1 MGLTTALNTSLNGLS
16 LNETQIEVLGNNIAN
31 AGTNGFKASN
41 THFTTQLARTL
52 SVGSAP
58 SGLNGGTNP
67 RQVGLGA
74 TTAAI
79 VKDFSQG
86 AISGSTSPSD
96 LAIEGSGLFVLEG
109 NGGRVYSR
117 NGNFGLNTDSKLVN
131 DSGLRVQGYGVDDQ
145 FNVVTTQLVD
155 IQIPLGKLNVAL
167 ETTDVKLNGAL
178 KTGTGASEATK
189 RGLIA
194 SGKLFDVSSGSLPL
208 TEIPDDGNIDLTKV
222 GFELGKPLFVEGE
235 KITYEAQKG
244 GALYEPLTFTVKSD
258 SKLSDYLTF
267 MSDALGFSSTSP
279 EDVTKGQILD
289 YSNLLPAGTEQ
300 DDFDALPDDAAVPY
314 NTNPLKSGV
323 SIVHGQIVVI
333 SNLGRSQ
340 EVNPPGVHLTT
351 TKNQAGSSQLDLQ
364 FEKLNTENNTANGES
379 VVVTFPVYDSLGEQ
393 IVVRMHAVMQPRGLD
408 SDTTTYR
415 YYFES
420 ADDSDQNIFLGSG
433 EITLDGDGN
442 LTGNRTATV
451 QINRALTAANDMQIE
466 VDFSQISGLTPG
478 QDTDNAE
485 GTLNLLSQ
493 NGAPAGTL
501 SSFNINEAGVIS
513 GVFTNGVI
521 RTLGQIMLAQF
532 PNTQGLVENGSGTF
546 IEGVSSGPAQL
557 VTPGTQGSGKL
568 RAGAIELSN
577 TDVGRSLVDL
587 IVASTNYRGN
597 ARVISSV
604 QQLVDELLVLGR

>member
-52 SVGSAP
+52 TVGSAP

-67 RQVGLGA
+67 KQVGLGA

-79 VKDFSQG
+79 IKDFSQG

-96 LAIEGSGLFVLEG
+96 LAIEGSGFFVLEG

-117 NGNFGLNTDSKLVN
+117 NGNFGLNNDSKLVN
-131 DSGLRVQGYGVDDQ
+131 DNGLRVQGYGVDAA

-155 IQIPLGKLNVAL
+155 IEIPLGKLNVAL
-167 ETTDVKLNGAL
+167 ETTQVELNGAL
-178 KTGTGASEATK
+178 KTGSGASEATK
-189 RGLIA
+189 RGILA
-194 SGKLFDVSSGSLPL
+194 SSKLFDISGGSAVAI
-208 TEIPDDGNIDLTKV
+208 TDGTIELVKL
-222 GFELGKPLFVEGE
+222 GFQSGGEFLFTAGE
-235 KITYEAQKG
+235 TITYEAQKG
-244 GALYEPLTFTVKSD
+244 GAIYEPQTFDITTTTTLD
-258 SKLSDYLTF
+258 EYMQF
-267 MSDALGFSSTSP
+267 MSDALGFSDTSP
-279 EDVTKGQILD
+279 EVVIKSEVLD
-289 YSNLLPAGTEQ
+289 YASLLTDPTTFNAAAE
-300 DDFDALPDDAAVPY
+300 DAAVG
-314 NTNPLKSGV
+314 TAGV
-323 SIVHGQIVVI
+323 SLVDGQIVI
-333 SNLGRSQ
+333 LSNLGRSQ
-340 EVNPPGVHLTT
+340 AVDRPGVHLTQT
-351 TKNQAGSSQLDLQ
+351 QRALARSGETQLDLG
-364 FEKLNTENNTANGES
+364 FSNVNSDANLPNGES

-393 IVVRMHAVMQPRGLD
+393 IVVRMHAVMEPREPG
-408 SDTTTYR
+408 SDVTGYR

-420 ADDSDQNIFLGSG
+420 SDDSDRNIFLGTGTIS
-433 EITLDGDGN
+433 LDGDGK
-442 LTGNRTATV
+442 LTGSRLATV
-451 QINRALTAANDMQIE
+451 QINRENTAANDMQVE
-466 VDFSQISGLTPG
+466 VDFSQLSGLTPG
-478 QDTDNAE
+478 QDSEDSV

-493 NGAPAGTL
+493 SGAPAGTL

-532 PNTQGLVENGSGTF
+532 PNIQGLVENGSGTF

-557 VTPGTQGSGKL
+557 VTPGNQGSGTL

>member
-31 AGTNGFKASN
+31 AGTNGFKAS
-41 THFTTQLARTL
+41 TVHFTTQLARTL

-58 SGLNGGTNP
+58 QGQNGGTNP

-79 VKDFSQG
+79 NKDFSQG

-96 LAIEGSGLFVLEG
+96 LAIEGSGFFIVEG
-109 NGGRVYSR
+109 NGGRVFSR
-117 NGNFGLNTDSKLVN
+117 NGNFGLNNASKLVN
-131 DSGLRVQGYGVDDQ
+131 DSGLRVQGYGVDSQ

-155 IQIPLGKLNVAL
+155 IEIPLGKLNVAL
-167 ETTDVKLNGAL
+167 ETTQAQLNGAL
-178 KTGTGASEATK
+178 KTGSGGVPATR
-189 RGLIA
+189 RGVLA
-194 SGKLFDVSSGSLPL
+194 TPTLFDTTGSPL
-208 TEIPDDGNIDLTKV
+208 TEATGSTLLKDV
-222 GFELGKPLFVEGE
+222 GFEFGQPLFRSGE
-235 KITYEAQKG
+235 TIGYSAAKG
-244 GALYEPLTFTVKSD
+244 GAKYDKQLFDITDTTTLD
-258 SKLSDYLTF
+258 DYMGF
-267 MSDALGFSSTSP
+267 MQDALGIDTLNP
-279 EDVTKGQILD
+279 ETVTKKQVPGLGEEGLID
-289 YSNLLPAGTEQ
+289 N
-300 DDFDALPDDAAVPY
+300 FDTLADNAAVG
-314 NTNPLKSGV
+314 TAGV
-323 SIVHGQIVVI
+323 SLIDGRIVVI
-333 SNLGRSQ
+333 SNLGTSQ
-340 EVNPPGVHLTT
+340 AADLPGVDLTQT
-351 TKNQAGSSQLDLQ
+351 ERHTATPGTGSKQLQ
-364 FEKLNTENNTANGES
+364 INFQQLNTGDDAPNGES

-393 IVVRMHAVMQPRGLD
+393 VVVRMHAVLQEQQD
-408 SDTTTYR
+408 SSTIYR

-420 ADDSDQNIFLGSG
+420 ADDSDRNLFLSTGT
-433 EITLDGDGN
+433 ITLDGQGDI
-442 LTGNRTATV
+442 TGSTEAVV
-451 QINRALTAANDMQIE
+451 QINRERTAASDMQLT
-466 VDFSQISGLTPG
+466 VDFRQISGLSAD
-478 QDTDNAE
+478 QDVIASDASSAR
-485 GTLNLLSQ
+485 GTLNLLAQ
-493 NGAPAGTL
+493 NGAPPGTL

-532 PNTQGLVENGSGTF
+532 PNPQGLVENGAGTF

-557 VTPGTQGSGKL
+557 VTPGEQGSGTL